1 MKQKYLILKD
11 NEKKELIIREF
22 AELDKEAFSLLCE
35 EVFQDKLIKSA
46 IAKGKEA
53 LISTLRTKNMYPIG
67 PFAARIAEEVMA
79 LYQSKDTDSVE
90 LFFDDI
96 DILTKDREALKSLDG
111 VENES
116 AEIDELLEDDN
127 AEKTFDDGDITEISY
142 PIKIADDDSVSS
154 DDEE

>member
-11 NEKKELIIREF
+11 KGKKELIIREF

-35 EVFQDKLIKSA
+35 ETYEDKRIKSA
-46 IAKGKEA
+46 MAQGKEA

-67 PFAARIAEEVMA
+67 TFAAKIAEEVIF
-79 LYQSKDTDSVE
+79 LYESEDSDSVE

-96 DILTKDREALKSLDG
+96 DILTKEREVPKPLDEIEKEP
-111 VENES
+111 V
-116 AEIDELLEDDN
+116 EIDELLEDDN
-127 AEKTFDDGDITEISY
+127 SEETFDDNEINTISY
-142 PIKIADDDSVSS
+142 PIKIADDDAAGT